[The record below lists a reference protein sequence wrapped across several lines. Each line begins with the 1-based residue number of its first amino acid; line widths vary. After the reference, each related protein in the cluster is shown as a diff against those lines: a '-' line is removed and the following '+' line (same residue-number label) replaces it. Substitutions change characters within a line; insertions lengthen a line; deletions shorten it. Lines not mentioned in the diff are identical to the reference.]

1 MKLLKSFGYAFRGI
15 YTCLCL
21 EQNFRIHITAAVTV
35 LLFARFYGLP
45 LAKYPPILMVIVL
58 VMALE
63 AVNTA
68 MEQAVNLTTP
78 KRCPLARIAKDTAA
92 GAVLLAALGSVA
104 VACVTFTDINGWG
117 RILHRLQSPVFVI
130 GLLLYILLFWGFVFR
145 FPKKLTK
152 IETKEET
159 I

>member
-1 MKLLKSFGYAFRGI
+1 MKLFKSFGYAFRGI

-21 EQNFRIHITAAVTV
+21 EQNFRIHITAAITI
-35 LLFARFYGLP
+35 LLFAHFYELP
-45 LAKYPPILMVIVL
+45 LAKYPPILIVIAL

-68 MEQAVNLTTP
+68 LEQAVNLTTP
-78 KRCPLARIAKDTAA
+78 KQCPLARIAKDASAA
-92 GAVLLAALGSVA
+92 AVLLSALGSIA
-104 VACVTFTDINGWG
+104 VAGVTFTDIEGWQ
-117 RILHRLQSPVFVI
+117 RILYRLQSPVFII
-130 GLLLYILLFWGFVFR
+130 GLIFYILFFWGFVFL
-145 FPKKLTK
+145 FPKNLTK

>member
-21 EQNFRIHITAAVTV
+21 EQNFRIHITAAITV

-45 LAKYPPILMVIVL
+45 LAKYPPILIVIVL

-68 MEQAVNLTTP
+68 LERAVNLTTP
-78 KRCPLARIAKDTAA
+78 KQCPLARIAKDTSAA
-92 GAVLLAALGSVA
+92 AVLLAALGSVA
-104 VACVTFTDINGWG
+104 VAGVTFTDIAGWQN
-117 RILHRLQSPVFVI
+117 ILCCLKSPMFLI
-130 GLLLYILLFWGFVFR
+130 GLILYILLFWGFVFR

-152 IETKEET
+152 IETKEEG